1 MTDDMM
7 PSAANGGIVAFADN
21 PDQPVREGMPAT
33 KPYKEYDDDP
43 TSPSY
48 GQNINEKATSTIG
61 RLVDS
66 LGGKS
71 ISEWAEKTG
80 TRIKDIEKGHEIS
93 PGLFEKLTP
102 TQRANRL
109 KEMESLLSNPKP
121 STYKTISKPED
132 KAALEEK
139 IRATMGEKVMPQKSP
154 AFADS
159 DAAERADRMT
169 GTLTAG
175 GKKKGLN
182 EALAVGQAAQNVAQN
197 AGVEEQPLEDRAM
210 SIYKKFKEMSSAEL
224 KGLNDAIEG
233 KKGDADKIKAKG
245 LSEAL
250 MQFGFGM
257 AANAAKPGAK
267 FIGSASAAAPILG
280 QVASENE
287 KLQRAASDNYMKLK
301 MDQTRYQVALD
312 KGDMQAATSL
322 AAQIRQGNMQQKQLD
337 AQIDHWNKQLQL
349 ERQKMG
355 VTAAAYA
362 PQSIR
367 EAEWLMA
374 NKDNPAAISAYEKST
389 RGKDAA
395 SLAAGARDRA
405 ALAKGLLD
413 LNKQQK
419 TEKMMYPPNTPEGK
433 KMAIEHEM
441 QKKLLHESLG
451 FQYTGGAAPA
461 SSPIKVLN

>member
-21 PDQPVREGMPAT
+21 PDQPVSEDMPKT
-33 KPYKEYDDDP
+33 EPIPER
-43 TSPSY
+43 
-48 GQNINEKATSTIG
+48 ATSTFGDFID
-61 RLVDS
+61 RILPT
-66 LGGKS
+66 GGVNEEGNK
-71 ISEWAEKTG
+71 IATRNKQGVILAKTA
-80 TRIKDIEKGHEIS
+80 
-93 PGLFEKLTP
+93 PGPFEKLTP
-102 TQRANRL
+102 TERKQKEANTELARKAY
-109 KEMESLLSNPKP
+109 KEVGQK
-121 STYKTISKPED
+121 STYTTLTPQQ
-132 KAALEEK
+132 ALEARLQNMQRGASSQPDASK
-139 IRATMGEKVMPQKSP
+139 IQEQIG
-154 AFADS
+154 AD
-159 DAAERADRMT
+159 ANW
-169 GTLTAG
+169 GTVPTATAG
-175 GKKKGLN
+175 GKKKGISD
-182 EALAVGQAAQNVAQN
+182 ALAVGQAAQNVAQN

-210 SIYKKFKEMSSAEL
+210 TIYKKFKEMSSAEL

-267 FIGSASAAAPILG
+267 FFGSAAGAAPILG

-287 KLQRAASDNYMKLK
+287 KLQRAARDNYMKLK

-322 AAQIRQGNMQQKQLD
+322 ASQIRQGNMQQKQLD

-374 NKDNPAAISAYEKST
+374 NKDNPAAMSAYEKST
-389 RGKDAA
+389 RQKDVAGIRA
-395 SLAAGARDRA
+395 NSTQQLALEKSLEK
-405 ALAKGLLD
+405 LKENYPMLKLD
-413 LNKQQK
+413 QS
-419 TEKMMYPPNTPEGK
+419 TPEWK
-433 KMAIEHEM
+433 KAWAA
-441 QKKLLHESLG
+441 
-451 FQYTGGAAPA
+451 YTAEANRITERHRKMFNDPTLMNPDIGGGATLNPNV
-461 SSPIKVLN
+461 KVLN

>member
-1 MTDDMM
+1 
-7 PSAANGGIVAFADN
+7 
-21 PDQPVREGMPAT
+21 
-33 KPYKEYDDDP
+33 
-43 TSPSY
+43 
-48 GQNINEKATSTIG
+48 
-61 RLVDS
+61 
-66 LGGKS
+66 
-71 ISEWAEKTG
+71 
-80 TRIKDIEKGHEIS
+80 
-93 PGLFEKLTP
+93 
-102 TQRANRL
+102 
-109 KEMESLLSNPKP
+109 
-121 STYKTISKPED
+121 
-132 KAALEEK
+132 
-139 IRATMGEKVMPQKSP
+139 
-154 AFADS
+154 
-159 DAAERADRMT
+159 MT
-169 GTLTAG
+169 GTLTTAGG
-175 GKKKGLN
+175 GKKKSISDT
-182 EALAVGQAAQNVAQN
+182 LAVNQAAQNVAQK

-267 FIGSASAAAPILG
+267 FIGSAAGAAPILG

-337 AQIDHWNKQLQL
+337 AQIKHWSEQTAL

-355 VTAAAYA
+355 ITAAAYA

-374 NKDNPAAISAYEKST
+374 NKDNPAAIAAFEKST
-389 RGKDAA
+389 RQKDVAGIRA
-395 SLAAGARDRA
+395 NSTQQLALEKSLEK
-405 ALAKGLLD
+405 LKENYPMLKLD
-413 LNKQQK
+413 QS
-419 TEKMMYPPNTPEGK
+419 TPEWK
-433 KMAIEHEM
+433 KAWAA
-441 QKKLLHESLG
+441 
-451 FQYTGGAAPA
+451 YTAEANRITERHRKMFNDPTLMNPDIGGGATLNPNV
-461 SSPIKVLN
+461 KVLN

>member
-7 PSAANGGIVAFADN
+7 PSAANGGIVAFAGEDESLVTDPMGGISTTGIGGSTDDRTIMERVGIFDPNERNLTTLERLGITN
-21 PDQPVREGMPAT
+21 PKNRIALE
-33 KPYKEYDDDP
+33 
-43 TSPSY
+43 
-48 GQNINEKATSTIG
+48 N
-61 RLVDS
+61 
-66 LGGKS
+66 
-71 ISEWAEKTG
+71 AEKPFAS
-80 TRIKDIEKGHEIS
+80 KLSQKEIE
-93 PGLFEKLTP
+93 
-102 TQRANRL
+102 A
-109 KEMESLLSNPKP
+109 
-121 STYKTISKPED
+121 
-132 KAALEEK
+132 K
-139 IRATMGEKVMPQKSP
+139 IRAGANNPSEKARVEAALAKKPP

-322 AAQIRQGNMQQKQLD
+322 ASQIRQGNMQQKQLD

-374 NKDNPAAISAYEKST
+374 NKDNPAAMSAYEKST
-389 RGKDAA
+389 RQKDVAGIRA
-395 SLAAGARDRA
+395 NSTQQLALEKSLEK
-405 ALAKGLLD
+405 LKENYPMLKLD
-413 LNKQQK
+413 QS
-419 TEKMMYPPNTPEGK
+419 TPEWK
-433 KMAIEHEM
+433 KAWAA
-441 QKKLLHESLG
+441 
-451 FQYTGGAAPA
+451 YTAEANRITERHRKMFNDPTLMNPDIGGGATLNPNV
-461 SSPIKVLN
+461 KVLN

>member
-1 MTDDMM
+1 
-7 PSAANGGIVAFADN
+7 
-21 PDQPVREGMPAT
+21 MPAT

-102 TQRANRL
+102 TQRENRL
-109 KEMESLLSNPKP
+109 KEMKSLLSNPKP
-121 STYKTISKPED
+121 STYTQPSTPAE

-139 IRATMGEKVMPQKSP
+139 IRATMGSKALPPPDTSKVQEQIG
-154 AFADS
+154 ANANW
-159 DAAERADRMT
+159 
-169 GTLTAG
+169 GTIPTAG
-175 GKKKGLN
+175 GKKKSIGD
-182 EALAVGQAAQNVAQN
+182 ALAVGQAAQNVAQN
-197 AGVEEQPLEDRAM
+197 VGVPEQPLEDRAM
-210 SIYKKFKEMSSAEL
+210 SIYKKFKAMSSGEL
-224 KGLNDAIEG
+224 KSLNDAIEG
-233 KKGDADKIKAKG
+233 QKGEADKIKAKG

-267 FIGSASAAAPILG
+267 FFGSAAGAAPILG

-287 KLQRAASDNYMKLK
+287 KLQRAARDNYMKLK

-322 AAQIRQGNMQQKQLD
+322 AAQIRQGDTQQKQLD
-337 AQIDHWNKQLQL
+337 AQIKHWNDQTAL

-355 VTAAAYA
+355 ITAAAYA
-362 PQSIR
+362 PASIR
-367 EAEWLMA
+367 EAEWLQA
-374 NKDNPAAISAYEKST
+374 NKDNPEALKAFRDAT
-389 RGKDAA
+389 RGRDAA
-395 SLAAGARDRA
+395 NIRAQSAGQA
-405 ALAKGLLD
+405 ALDKSLD
-413 LNKQQK
+413 KLR
-419 TEKMMYPPNTPEGK
+419 EKMLPYISVLPENSKEYKEAYGK
-433 KMAIEHEM
+433 YQNEANKIIQQHRRFYSEPT
-441 QKKLLHESLG
+441 LG
-451 FQYTGGAAPA
+451 SPDIGGNAAVN
-461 SSPIKVLN
+461 SNIKVLN

>member
-1 MTDDMM
+1 MAEDMM
-7 PSAANGGIVAFADN
+7 PSAANGGIVAFADEGLVSSDPMGTGSAEIMGADN
-21 PDQPVREGMPAT
+21 IPSKRTFLEWLSNEPEWKAQSRAEREEKSKANTKPNLVEMGKLTQEQLKALQQAPNSGSLLDKAPAT
-33 KPYKEYDDDP
+33 K
-43 TSPSY
+43 
-48 GQNINEKATSTIG
+48 
-61 RLVDS
+61 
-66 LGGKS
+66 
-71 ISEWAEKTG
+71 
-80 TRIKDIEKGHEIS
+80 
-93 PGLFEKLTP
+93 
-102 TQRANRL
+102 
-109 KEMESLLSNPKP
+109 ESPKP
-121 STYKTISKPED
+121 
-132 KAALEEK
+132 A
-139 IRATMGEKVMPQKSP
+139 G
-154 AFADS
+154 
-159 DAAERADRMT
+159 
-169 GTLTAG
+169 G
-175 GKKKGLN
+175 GKKDLN
-182 EALAVGQAAQNVAQN
+182 DALAVGQAAQNVAQN

-210 SIYKKFKEMSSAEL
+210 TIYKKFKEMSSAEL

-257 AANAAKPGAK
+257 AANASKPGAK
-267 FIGSASAAAPILG
+267 FIGSAAGAAPILG

-322 AAQIRQGNMQQKQLD
+322 ASQIRQGNMQQKQLD
-337 AQIDHWNKQLQL
+337 AQIKHWNDQTAL

-355 VTAAAYA
+355 ITAAAYA

-374 NKDNPAAISAYEKST
+374 NQDNPAAISAYEKST